1 MTHEEELGR
10 ALDQNMRL
18 LMENAEL
25 RARLDMETAR
35 ADLLGRNLIDMKE
48 KAYEAAVKHSLEDAA
63 TELKADLEMTK
74 LIAEVGR

>member
-1 MTHEEELGR
+1 MTHEEELER
-10 ALDQNMRL
+10 AFDQNMRL

-25 RARLDMETAR
+25 RVHLAAETAR

-48 KAYEAAVKHSLEDAA
+48 KAYKLAVECDLDVA
-63 TELKADLEMTK
+63 TDLKADLEMTK